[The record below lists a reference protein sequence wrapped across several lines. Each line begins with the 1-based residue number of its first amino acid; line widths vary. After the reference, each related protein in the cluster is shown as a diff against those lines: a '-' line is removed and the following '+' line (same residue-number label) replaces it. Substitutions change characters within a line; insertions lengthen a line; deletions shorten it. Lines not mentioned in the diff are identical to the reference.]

1 MPREQ
6 INFPH
11 EHPAIVTG
19 ISPADRWEPT
29 TSDDVAPG
37 RVTYDYVEPR
47 LHVNWLKV
55 DDFGAGHVQI
65 SIEVH
70 PQDVI
75 SRADQAS
82 EILTRMSTTPEE
94 GVVQT
99 LSSDTSIFQYTP
111 PLSRDEINKLI
122 RVLRRARD
130 AVFGGDE

>member
-19 ISPADRWEPT
+19 ISPADPWDPK
-29 TSDDVAPG
+29 TSDDVPPG
-37 RVTYDYVEPR
+37 RVTYGYVEPR

-65 SIEVH
+65 SVEVH

-75 SRADQAS
+75 SRADQAA
-82 EILTRMSTTPEE
+82 EILTRMTTVPETAE
-94 GVVQT
+94 IQT
-99 LSSDTSIFQYTP
+99 LSADMSIFQYTP